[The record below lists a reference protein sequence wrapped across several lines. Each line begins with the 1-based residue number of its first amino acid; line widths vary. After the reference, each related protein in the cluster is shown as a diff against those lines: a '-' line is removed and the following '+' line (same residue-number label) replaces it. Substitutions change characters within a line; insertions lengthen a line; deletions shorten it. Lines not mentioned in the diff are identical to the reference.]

1 MCRDKEQERGV
12 WTECDLCGGEIRR
25 GDRYYR
31 VAGENVC
38 RKCLADFAA
47 QILAVEDEA
56 LTRRLEAERRK
67 MAEQI
72 AAKEAK
78 LQAELAH

>member
-38 RKCLADFAA
+38 RKCLDRKSTRLNSSH
-47 QILAVEDEA
+47 IL
-56 LTRRLEAERRK
+56 
-67 MAEQI
+67 
-72 AAKEAK
+72 
-78 LQAELAH
+78 

>member
-31 VAGENVC
+31 VAG
-38 RKCLADFAA
+38 FAA
-47 QILAVEDEA
+47 QILAVYEVRGGE
-56 LTRRLEAERRK
+56 ER
-67 MAEQI
+67 
-72 AAKEAK
+72 
-78 LQAELAH
+78 

>member
-1 MCRDKEQERGV
+1 MCRDEEQERGV

-47 QILAVEDEA
+47 QILAVEDAA
-56 LTRRLEAERRK
+56 LAARLDGERTV
-67 MAEQI
+67 MAAQI
-72 AAKEAK
+72 AEKEAK
-78 LQAELAH
+78 LQAELA